1 MSITTSINNKGLIN
15 ILNICILCQ
24 IGNFIYYLNPN
35 IFMYKVFLYINVY
48 LSIKFLK
55 KVIQFDRYNKIV
67 RCYVKHFQQPFMEQY
82 GFDSSSEEDY
92 NECSDESDS
101 DNLNEQIL
109 HFSDD
114 DNDIFSE
121 ENFNDNKYIIN
132 YYFDSYPV
140 PKFVIDSN
148 LNYEINKKLINIKI
162 NIIHSINNLNLN
174 YINQIYIITCLY
186 CYKYKINQID

>member
-1 MSITTSINNKGLIN
+1 
-15 ILNICILCQ
+15 
-24 IGNFIYYLNPN
+24 
-35 IFMYKVFLYINVY
+35 MYKVFLYINVY

-109 HFSDD
+109 HFRDD

>member
-109 HFSDD
+109 HFRDD